1 MAMKHVQILIFVLV
15 VGVGV
20 GVGSW
25 LVSRPARAGNE
36 ADQPPAPAAGPTERY
51 KILPRVGTATDDVQ
65 MLDTAT
71 GKLYGLRQREK
82 VKDKEPPYEW
92 YLLADAPK

>member
-1 MAMKHVQILIFVLV
+1 MAMKHVQVLIFVLV
-15 VGVGV
+15 VGVGL
-20 GVGSW
+20 GVGTW

-36 ADQPPAPAAGPTERY
+36 ADQLAPAAGPPERY
-51 KILPRVGTATDDVQ
+51 RILPRVGNAADDVQ

-71 GKLYGLRQREK
+71 GKLYQLRAREK

-92 YLLADAPK
+92 SLLADAPK